1 MVLLNQRLNFYF
13 MGDVNVKKYY
23 AVLIN
28 LSDGNVLDGT
38 GEIVEKLP
46 MLVDRG
52 GFNGVIKVQ
61 QYWINLNQ
69 VTNLMFL
76 TEKQYLKW
84 QQLKQKNQQKNHK

>member
-1 MVLLNQRLNFYF
+1 M
-13 MGDVNVKKYY
+13 KKYY